1 MRAVVIDRF
10 GGPEELHEVTDRAV
24 PQPRSGQLQVKV
36 IATGLNPL
44 DYKQRD
50 GSSKSMAHL
59 TAGDFPIALGREC
72 SGTISA
78 LGPGVT
84 GWEVGEE
91 VMAFC
96 NDVTDGSYAEYVC
109 TPADMT
115 TRIPAGGD
123 PVKLAG
129 LPIAGFTAWTSVHER
144 ARVQAGEKVLIHGG
158 SGGVGQFLVQ
168 LCVRAGAE
176 VWATASTRNQD
187 RLRELGVHHPIDYRT
202 QDWQTLV
209 PQVDVVLDT
218 VYFGTFE
225 PSLDHL
231 RPGGR
236 IVVLPSLADL
246 TPATKRGIEASIP
259 GLHPMPAVMDELA
272 RDVTSGALDLEIAE
286 VLPLSE
292 VARAHRMLEEGHTRG
307 KLIATL

>member
-1 MRAVVIDRF
+1 M
-10 GGPEELHEVTDRAV
+10 
-24 PQPRSGQLQVKV
+24 
-36 IATGLNPL
+36 
-44 DYKQRD
+44 
-50 GSSKSMAHL
+50 
-59 TAGDFPIALGREC
+59 
-72 SGTISA
+72 
-78 LGPGVT
+78 
-84 GWEVGEE
+84 
-91 VMAFC
+91 
-96 NDVTDGSYAEYVC
+96 
-109 TPADMT
+109 
-115 TRIPAGGD
+115 
-123 PVKLAG
+123 
-129 LPIAGFTAWTSVHER
+129 
-144 ARVQAGEKVLIHGG
+144 LIHGG

-168 LCVRAGAE
+168 LCVRAGGAE